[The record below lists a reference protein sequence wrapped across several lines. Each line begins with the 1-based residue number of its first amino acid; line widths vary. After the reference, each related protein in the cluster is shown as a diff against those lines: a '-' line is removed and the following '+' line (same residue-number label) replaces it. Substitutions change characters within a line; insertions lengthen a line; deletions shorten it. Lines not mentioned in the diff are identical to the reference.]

1 MSLKYMSYNCQYPCK
16 HTHKHT
22 QMELMDDNLEKILAA
37 NSLNSAEAYKE
48 IMSQT
53 VFSGNP
59 NAKNHCYNPAL
70 RWN

>member
-1 MSLKYMSYNCQYPCK
+1 
-16 HTHKHT
+16 
-22 QMELMDDNLEKILAA
+22 MELVDDNLEKILAA
-37 NSLNSAEAYKE
+37 NSLNSTEAYKE

-70 RWN
+70 RQN